1 MNLVLEGAASR
12 VRRLCI
18 DGRATPAHIRL
29 AVNWWTRAVGL
40 LATPSLDD
48 PSGLWI
54 EPCNS
59 VHTMGMRYPIDLAF
73 VRADG
78 TVAKVVPQVVPWR
91 LAGCRG
97 ARSTLELR
105 AGLAAE
111 LGLVPGS
118 RLHLAEE
125 VQQPEGAS

>member
-1 MNLVLEGAASR
+1 M
-12 VRRLCI
+12 
-18 DGRATPAHIRL
+18 PARIRL
-29 AVNWWTRAVGL
+29 AVTWWTRAVGL
-40 LATPSLDD
+40 LATPALDD

-59 VHTMGMRYPIDLAF
+59 VHTLGMRYPIDLVF

-78 TVAKVVPQVVPWR
+78 TVAKVVDRLGPWR
-91 LAGCRG
+91 VAACRG

-111 LGLVPGS
+111 LGVVAG
-118 RLHLAEE
+118 RRVHLAAEAGL
-125 VQQPEGAS
+125 PGAPPGDPS

>member
-1 MNLVLEGAASR
+1 MTVAIQGAPSR
-12 VRRLCI
+12 LRRLHVN
-18 DGRATPAHIRL
+18 GLATPLRIRL
-29 AVNWWTRAVGL
+29 AATWWTRAVGL

-59 VHTMGMRYPIDLAF
+59 VHTMGMRYPIDLVF
-73 VRADG
+73 VRSDG
-78 TVAKVVPQVVPWR
+78 TVAKVVSRVGPWR

-105 AGLAAE
+105 AGLASE
-111 LGLVPGS
+111 LRLAPGG
-118 RLHLAEE
+118 RVALA
-125 VQQPEGAS
+125 VEGDTP